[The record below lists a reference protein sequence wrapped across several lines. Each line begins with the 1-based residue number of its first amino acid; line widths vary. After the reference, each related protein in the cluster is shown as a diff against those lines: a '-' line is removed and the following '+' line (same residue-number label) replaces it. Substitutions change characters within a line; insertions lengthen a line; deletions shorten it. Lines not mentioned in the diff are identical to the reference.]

1 MKGLLW
7 GSYVGSLADPDPV
20 VIWKH
25 QHRTPVASLVPLL
38 TNDVFGLAPQTSI
51 LLKYSKEKGNLK
63 RKYLMHLVAET
74 ICGKKNEY
82 YLLCTKSEA
91 VKMTVLVIKTL
102 FAFRIKIVV
111 VTFQSLYIIY
121 DTR

>member
-20 VIWKH
+20 VVWKH

-63 RKYLMHLVAET
+63 RKYLMHLVLEI
-74 ICGKKNEY
+74 ICGR
-82 YLLCTKSEA
+82 KSERYLPCTN
-91 VKMTVLVIKTL
+91 VPRV
-102 FAFRIKIVV
+102 
-111 VTFQSLYIIY
+111 
-121 DTR
+121 